1 MFVLV
6 SKSTLDNLGGYGFSD
21 HTSLMVKSSEL
32 TGPRESKAGA
42 NRVSPGVPG
51 QGLWFG
57 EASPKHGSCTTDAQ
71 GMVPR
76 GYTKGDSLNLHFID
90 HVSG

>member
-57 EASPKHGSCTTDAQ
+57 QAFPKHGSCTTDAQ
-71 GMVPR
+71 GMVR
-76 GYTKGDSLNLHFID
+76 GGTQKATL
-90 HVSG
+90 